1 MARRRVLQAALK
13 KPMLIFWRFTMPL
26 AKEQPRYTYTDYL
39 EWNEDERY
47 EIIDG
52 EAYMQAAPSRI
63 HQEISG
69 NLYYA
74 LRSFLE
80 GKPCKVYAAP
90 FSVRL
95 FPMEDESDDTV
106 VEPDITVVC
115 DSAKLDD
122 RGCKGPPDMAIEIV
136 SPSTAR
142 HDRIVKF
149 NKYRE
154 AGVQEY
160 WIVDPEERAIFAYIL
175 KNGEY
180 TAAVYEDAAP
190 STVLPGCTIDL
201 SSIFGTNQ
209 A

>member
-1 MARRRVLQAALK
+1 
-13 KPMLIFWRFTMPL
+13 MPL
-26 AKEQPRYTYTDYL
+26 AKEQVLYTYSDYL
-39 EWNEDERY
+39 EWDEGDRY

-52 EAYMQAAPSRI
+52 EAYMLAAPSRI

-74 LRSFLE
+74 LRFFLE

-95 FPMEDESDDTV
+95 FPVEDESDDTV

-115 DSAKLDD
+115 DPAKLDD
-122 RGCKGPPDMAIEIV
+122 RGCKGPPDMVIEIA
-136 SPSTAR
+136 STSTAR
-142 HDRIVKF
+142 YDRIIKF

-154 AGVQEY
+154 ACVREY
-160 WIVDPEERAIFAYIL
+160 WIVDPEERAVFAYIL

-180 TAAVYEDAAP
+180 TAAVYEESAPAA
-190 STVLPGCTIDL
+190 VLPGLEIDL
-201 SSIFGTNQ
+201 KSIFETQ
-209 A
+209 K

>member
-1 MARRRVLQAALK
+1 
-13 KPMLIFWRFTMPL
+13 MPL
-26 AKEQPRYTYTDYL
+26 AKEHPRFTYTDYL
-39 EWNEDERY
+39 EWDKDERY

-52 EAYMQAAPSRI
+52 EVYMLAAPSRI

-95 FPMEDESDDTV
+95 FPLEDGRDDTV

-115 DSAKLDD
+115 DPAKLDD
-122 RGCKGPPDMAIEIV
+122 RGCKGPPDLVIEIV

-142 HDRIVKF
+142 YDRIVKF

-154 AGVQEY
+154 AGVREY
-160 WIVDPEERAIFAYIL
+160 WIADPEEGAIFAYVL

-180 TAAVYEDAAP
+180 TAAVYEDTAP
-190 STVLPGCTIDL
+190 VAVLPGCEIDL
-201 SSIFGTNQ
+201 GAVFGISR

>member
-1 MARRRVLQAALK
+1 
-13 KPMLIFWRFTMPL
+13 MPL
-26 AKEQPRYTYTDYL
+26 AKELPYYTYADYL
-39 EWNEDERY
+39 EWDGEERY

-52 EAYMQAAPSRI
+52 EAYMPAAPSRI

-95 FPMEDESDDTV
+95 FPVEDGSDDTV

-115 DSAKLDD
+115 DPSKLDD
-122 RGCKGPPDMAIEIV
+122 RGCKGPPDLVIEIA
-136 SPSTAR
+136 SPSTDR
-142 HDRIVKF
+142 YDRIVKF

-154 AGVQEY
+154 AGVREY
-160 WIVDPEERAIFAYIL
+160 WIADPEERVIFAYVL

-180 TAAVYEDAAP
+180 IAAVYEDTAPAA
-190 STVLPGCTIDL
+190 VLPGCEIDL
-201 SSIFGTNQ
+201 ASIFGT
-209 A
+209 AEA

>member
-1 MARRRVLQAALK
+1 
-13 KPMLIFWRFTMPL
+13 MPL
-26 AKEQPRYTYTDYL
+26 AKEQPYYTYADYL
-39 EWNEDERY
+39 EWDEDERY

-52 EAYMQAAPSRI
+52 EAYMMATPSRI

-69 NLYYA
+69 NFYYA

-80 GKPCKVYAAP
+80 DKPCKVYTAP

-95 FPMEDESDDTV
+95 FPTKDNSDDTV

-115 DSAKLDD
+115 DPSKLDD
-122 RGCKGPPDMAIEIV
+122 RGCNGAPDFIIEIL

-142 HDRIVKF
+142 YDRIVKF

-154 AGVQEY
+154 AGVKEY
-160 WIVDPEERAIFAYIL
+160 WIIDPEEKAVFAHIL
-175 KNGEY
+175 KNGQY
-180 TAAVYEDAAP
+180 TAAVYDDTGTAP
-190 STVLPGCTIDL
+190 VTVLPGCEIELKTV
-201 SSIFGTNQ
+201 FET